1 MGKLSPPVGMG
12 AVGPALSALD
22 SLRAARSPGARGS
35 GVSGYLFGLPTVICA
50 ALRSRAV
57 VLDWA
62 LVLRQALQRC
72 FPGSVCFGG
81 GFVSYTFKGR
91 TDSIVS
97 RSFAD
102 LKSDQGEMHVKLH
115 PWVSSVPCP
124 EILQGHSG

>member
-12 AVGPALSALD
+12 AVRPALSALD
-22 SLRAARSPGARGS
+22 TLWAVPSPLS
-35 GVSGYLFGLPTVICA
+35 
-50 ALRSRAV
+50 
-57 VLDWA
+57 W
-62 LVLRQALQRC
+62 
-72 FPGSVCFGG
+72 G